1 MFFRLFRVEDAHFA
15 MNWGLHQVG
24 FPQAQ
29 GEPPR
34 TETQRVS
41 ESGAMLRL
49 MLRVWVAFQI
59 PSRLALIPRLS
70 WCPFGSRSS

>member
-15 MNWGLHQVG
+15 MSWGLHQVG

-34 TETQRVS
+34 TETQ

-70 WCPFGSRSS
+70 SCPFRSRSS

>member
-15 MNWGLHQVG
+15 MSWGLHQVG

-29 GEPPR
+29 AEPPR
-34 TETQRVS
+34 TETQ

-49 MLRVWVAFQI
+49 
-59 PSRLALIPRLS
+59 
-70 WCPFGSRSS
+70 